1 MGPQKT
7 RKYIR
12 REAAKKARVEKNK
25 AELKAFWAAREVN
38 SH

>member
-12 REAAKKARVEKNK
+12 RAASAKRKAAAKKK
-25 AELKAFWAAREVN
+25 ANGATG
-38 SH
+38 